1 MNCLDFRRFKLA
13 DPNRLP
19 AAAQAHASACEACAE
34 FARAQDAFETRLGEA
49 VRVPLDPA
57 LGARVL
63 LRQQLKQANYRRVFA
78 RAALVVLACAALLGA
93 GMRMFAPEASLF
105 DATAV
110 HVEHEPKAFMA
121 DERRT
126 HAELEAALAYS
137 GAKLMRPIEADI
149 SYIHNCPVPGGLGKH
164 IIIKTAAGTIT
175 LLTMPNKKVY
185 FRKVKLKDG
194 YVVAI
199 LPCKHGSVALVA
211 RSEAELAALE
221 TQLRQHVR
229 WSA

>member
-1 MNCLDFRRFKLA
+1 MNCLDFRRFKLT

-19 AAAQAHASACEACAE
+19 AAAQAHAAACAACAE
-34 FARAQDAFETRLGEA
+34 FARTQDAFEAQLGEA
-49 VRVPLDPA
+49 ARVPVDPA

-78 RAALVVLACAALLGA
+78 RAALVVLGCAALLGV
-93 GMRMFAPEASLF
+93 GMRMFAPDAALF
-105 DATAV
+105 DATAA

-126 HAELEAALAYS
+126 PLELDAALAHS
-137 GAKLMRPIEADI
+137 GAKLVRPMVADI
-149 SYIHNCPVPGGLGKH
+149 SYIHNCPVPGGAGKH
-164 IIIKTAAGTIT
+164 IIIKTGAGTIT
-175 LLTMPNKKVY
+175 LLTMPNTKVY

-194 YVVAI
+194 YAVAI

-221 TQLRQHVR
+221 AQLRQHVR
-229 WSA
+229 WSI